1 MEVTRDERLVERV
14 MQEVRAEVRRHAEH
28 QKWAA
33 GALQRLL
40 VVLAEIDTKELVAE
54 HREKHTPPPEFDLT
68 LSDYKR
74 CEETIDHKRCRLP
87 YGHDSHR
94 GDGILWMPSADR
106 SEVEQAREDAFLH
119 GLRQG
124 YDKGFLAALSRFRT
138 ATVQAA
144 NHLRDAE
151 DARERETNAFINQE
165 KR

>member
-14 MQEVRAEVRRHAEH
+14 MQEVRAEVRRHAEYEE
-28 QKWAA
+28 WTV
-33 GALQRLL
+33 GSLPRLL
-40 VVLAEIDTKELVAE
+40 TVLAEIDTKALIAE
-54 HREKHTPPPEFDLT
+54 HREKHTPPPEFDLA
-68 LSDYKR
+68 LPDHKR

-106 SEVEQAREDAFLH
+106 SEVEQARNDAFIR
-119 GLRQG
+119 GERQG
-124 YDKGFLAALSRFRT
+124 YDRGFLAALSRFRT
-138 ATVQAA
+138 AVTQLTA
-144 NHLRDAE
+144 HLRDAE